1 MFAFRSVTAITIL
14 GVIVTI
20 IGEVLT
26 PPTAG
31 AEWWSRSGS
40 TGLVIA

>member
-1 MFAFRSVTAITIL
+1 VESESQTLKMFAFRSVTAITIL
-14 GVIVTI
+14 GVIVII

-31 AEWWSRSGS
+31 AEW
-40 TGLVIA
+40 